1 MNKEEKK
8 VVASHLNEKFSRA
21 TVAVVADFSGMGVE
35 EIRNV
40 RIGIRDIEGE
50 FKVVKNKV
58 ATYAAAGTALE
69 GIGDFFKGPTAVT
82 LGYLDPVAPVKALKE
97 LADKNK
103 KLRMKVAVV
112 EGKVVDLEGIR
123 QIAKLPSK
131 TVLIGTLVGRFK
143 SPLYGF
149 AGSLNGVLSK
159 FAGTLQA
166 LHEKR
171 LEQ

>member
-8 VVASHLNEKFSRA
+8 VEASHLSEKFSRA
-21 TVAVVADFSGMGVE
+21 TVAILSDFSGMGVE
-35 EIRNV
+35 EIRSV
-40 RIGIRDIEGE
+40 RVGIRDIEGE
-50 FKVVKNKV
+50 FRVVKNKV
-58 ATYAAAGTALE
+58 ATYAAAGTPLE
-69 GIGDFFKGPTAVT
+69 GVIAFFKGPTAIT

-97 LADKNK
+97 LSDKHQ
-103 KLRMKVAVV
+103 KLTIKVAVV
-112 EGKVVDLEGIR
+112 EGNVVNLDGIR